1 MFMISKIFALK
12 THTGFK
18 KYFFNTTW
26 LFAEQG
32 LRILSGLFVG
42 VWVAR
47 YLGPNQ
53 FGIFSYAFAF
63 TSIFS
68 GLAKLGLDEIMV
80 RELVNHPEMRDK
92 YLGTAFWLKIFG
104 ALIVMGI
111 MAAIVPFTTNDAT
124 TNLFIFIIASS
135 LIFQSFELVDF
146 YFQSQVL
153 ARIIS
158 ICKVIQ
164 LTLSSIIKIYL
175 ILTKADLIWF
185 VLATSFDAITLAASY
200 IIAYRLRKNPAFFK
214 HFDTQIAKKL
224 LKDSWPLIFT
234 SIVVS
239 IYMRIDQIMIKEIL
253 GEYQVGIYSVA
264 VRLSEAFYFIPML
277 ITSSLFP
284 AILNVKKHSEE
295 LYRQRLQRLYTFMA
309 WFAIAI
315 ALPMTFFSN
324 SLISILFGKAYIEAG
339 KVLMINIW
347 ASIFVFLGV
356 SFSKYLLAE
365 NLTKIAFQRT
375 FIGAISNVL
384 LNLWLIPYYGVSG
397 AAIATLLAQ
406 FIANFGYDIFDK
418 RLHQQLV
425 MKTKA
430 ILMPWKIIT
439 G

>member
-1 MFMISKIFALK
+1 MISKIVALK
-12 THTGFK
+12 NHTGFK
-18 KYFFNTTW
+18 KYFYNTTW
-26 LFAEQG
+26 LFVEQG

-80 RELVNHPEMRDK
+80 RELVNHPERRDK

-104 ALIVMGI
+104 AFLVMGI
-111 MAAIVPFTTNDAT
+111 MASIVPFTSNDAK

-135 LIFQSFELVDF
+135 LVFQSFELVDF

-158 ICKVIQ
+158 ICKIIQ
-164 LTLSSIIKIYL
+164 LILSSLIKIYL
-175 ILTKADLIWF
+175 ILIKADLIWF
-185 VLATSFDAITLAASY
+185 VLATSFDAISLAVSY
-200 IIAYRLRKNPAFFK
+200 FIAYRLRKNPVFFYQFNFK
-214 HFDTQIAKKL
+214 IAKKL
-224 LKDSWPLIFT
+224 LNDSWPLIFS

-284 AILNVKKHSEE
+284 AILNVKKQSEA
-295 LYRQRLQRLYTFMA
+295 LYKLRLQKLYTFMV

-315 ALPMTFFSN
+315 ALPLTFFSN
-324 SLISILFGKAYIEAG
+324 TLIIVFFGRAYIAAG
-339 KVLMINIW
+339 QVLMINVW

-365 NLTKIAFQRT
+365 NLTKISFQRT

-384 LNLWLIPYYGVSG
+384 LNLWLIPTYGISG
-397 AAIATLLAQ
+397 AAVATLSAQ

-418 RLHQQLV
+418 RLHQQLI
-425 MKTKA
+425 MKSKA

>member
-1 MFMISKIFALK
+1 MISKLLALK
-12 THTGFK
+12 NHTGFK

-26 LFAEQG
+26 LFAEQA

-53 FGIFSYAFAF
+53 YGIFSYAFAF

-68 GLAKLGLDEIMV
+68 GLAKLGLDEILV
-80 RELVNHPEMRDK
+80 RELVNHPERRDK

-104 ALIVMGI
+104 AFIVMGI
-111 MAAIVPFTTNDAT
+111 MAAIVPFTSNDAT
-124 TNLFIFIIASS
+124 TNLFIFIIAST
-135 LIFQSFELVDF
+135 LLFQSFELVDF
-146 YFQSQVL
+146 YFQSQVQ
-153 ARIIS
+153 ARIIT

-164 LTLSSIIKIYL
+164 LILSSIIKILL
-175 ILTKADLIWF
+175 ILTKADLTWF
-185 VLATSFDAITLAASY
+185 VLATSFDAISLAISY
-200 IIAYRLRKNPAFFK
+200 FIAYRLRENSSFFQ
-214 HFDTQIAKKL
+214 HFDLKIAKKL

-253 GEYQVGIYSVA
+253 GEYEVGIYSVA

-284 AILNVKKHSEE
+284 AILNVKKQSED
-295 LYRQRLQRLYTFMA
+295 LYKQRLQKLYTFMV

-324 SLISILFGKAYIEAG
+324 NLIILLFGKAYIAAG

-365 NLTKIAFQRT
+365 NLTKITFQRT
-375 FIGAISNVL
+375 FIGAISNIL
-384 LNLWLIPYYGVSG
+384 LNLWLIPIYGISG
-397 AAIATLLAQ
+397 AALATLSAQ

-418 RLHQQLV
+418 RLHKQLV